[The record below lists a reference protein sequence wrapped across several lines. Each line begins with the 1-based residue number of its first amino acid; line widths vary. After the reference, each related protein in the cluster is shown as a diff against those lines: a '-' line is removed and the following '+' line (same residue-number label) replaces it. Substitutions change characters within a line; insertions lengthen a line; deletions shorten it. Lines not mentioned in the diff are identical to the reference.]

1 MEVLIVGA
9 GVIGCAIAR
18 ELALDH
24 EVRVLDRNGVAG
36 GATGRSA
43 GLIAPTLFFGNLP
56 ETARY
61 ANAFFER
68 FDGTG
73 EFSFTRRERLDLVG
87 AGVDTDSAGSEGDE
101 GSTGGEGAAGN
112 EADEERK
119 ARKRAARL
127 YEQGF
132 PVRYLDGA
140 AIEAR
145 HPAFDA
151 DSFAGAVRYGDT
163 GWVDPY
169 TYTIELRRPPSD
181 GARVS
186 RPVWREERSP
196 NAREGSRSRRARDDA
211 ERIASSSRPG
221 GERPIW
227 WVETT
232 HRIRSR
238 SRRTERSVSY
248 SIP

>member
-43 GLIAPTLFFGNLP
+43 GLIAPTLFFGDLP

-101 GSTGGEGAAGN
+101 GSAGGEGAAGN

-132 PVRYLDGA
+132 RVRYLDGA

-145 HPAFDA
+145 YPAFDA
-151 DSFAGAVRYGDT
+151 DSFAGAV
-163 GWVDPY
+163 
-169 TYTIELRRPPSD
+169 
-181 GARVS
+181 
-186 RPVWREERSP
+186 
-196 NAREGSRSRRARDDA
+196 
-211 ERIASSSRPG
+211 
-221 GERPIW
+221 
-227 WVETT
+227 
-232 HRIRSR
+232 
-238 SRRTERSVSY
+238 
-248 SIP
+248 

>member
-1 MEVLIVGA
+1 MEGTEDEGEHGSEATDVDTGGRPKAMEVLIVGA

-43 GLIAPTLFFGNLP
+43 GLIAPTLFFGDLP

-145 HPAFDA
+145 YPAFDA
-151 DSFAGAVRYGDT
+151 DSFAGAVWYGDT

-169 TYTIELRRPPSD
+169 TYTVELRRAAERR
-181 GARVS
+181 GARFETSVEV
-186 RPVWREERSP
+186 RAITEREGGVEIVER
-196 NAREGSRSRRARDDA
+196 ARE
-211 ERIASSSRPG
+211 
-221 GERPIW
+221 
-227 WVETT
+227 
-232 HRIRSR
+232 
-238 SRRTERSVSY
+238 
-248 SIP
+248 